1 MEPWRTT
8 LLGIVTREGTLSLGR
23 ESRSSESS
31 ALTIWKLGVSSSSL
45 VITDNVWNIRR
56 QKWWTKGSFVQD
68 IPQNGQHHQW
78 LSPAGPNGYPIPD
91 IFFISDPNQFSFEN
105 HQLSGNLNLPAT
117 QFVFDNRP
125 KPARYWKEKPTRW
138 ALVTRLIQV
147 RPCLPAS
154 LCHHYSSPTS
164 PFSWGGKGAKLHPSS
179 LLTRSLLQAVIAI
192 SKMFINSCSIQN
204 LRDQHSLK
212 TKAKPQSI

>member
-1 MEPWRTT
+1 MFIGWT
-8 LLGIVTREGTLSLGR
+8 LDNQAAGDSWNHDAQPCWGSVTREGTLSLGR

-91 IFFISDPNQFSFEN
+91 IFFIPDPNQFSFEN
-105 HQLSGNLNLPAT
+105 HQVSGNLNPPAT
-117 QFVFDNRP
+117 QFFFDNRP
-125 KPARYWKEKPTRW
+125 KPARYWKEKN
-138 ALVTRLIQV
+138 
-147 RPCLPAS
+147 LPVGPWLPGLS
-154 LCHHYSSPTS
+154 
-164 PFSWGGKGAKLHPSS
+164 
-179 LLTRSLLQAVIAI
+179 R
-192 SKMFINSCSIQN
+192 
-204 LRDQHSLK
+204 
-212 TKAKPQSI
+212 